1 MECTCSEGSS
11 MWPMFIMMSVTILA
25 GLGTVGFAMRGRGAL
40 PGSSVTKTVETT
52 TRDVQTQS
60 QVTYARERREPRFV
74 PLADRENGAWPW

>member
-1 MECTCSEGSS
+1 
-11 MWPMFIMMSVTILA
+11 MWPMFIMMSVTILT
-25 GLGTVGFAMRGRGAL
+25 GLGTVGFATRGRRAL
-40 PGSSVTKTVETT
+40 PGSSVTKTVEIT